1 MAVPKK
7 GELLRGYTLSEDFK
21 IVGGGTCQWTF
32 ATKDGVDYFVKM
44 FLDPRLPTSG
54 GLGSEAVKLQR
65 RERCKAFERHQRD
78 LMDRVRKISGDG
90 GNLVAPIDFFEHEG
104 QYFKVARKVTA
115 SFGAEKK
122 VPTKSIQDRI
132 TLCINVCSAL
142 QSLHNN
148 KIVHGDL
155 KLDNILLQES
165 GDGGFLAKVID
176 FDSSY
181 VAGAPPSSEEILGDP
196 PYYSPEL
203 LDFIQGKGSPE
214 SLTTASDIFSL
225 GVVFSEYMTGKKPE
239 WTGEH
244 NYLAEAVRAGE
255 KITISSIAK
264 DEEKQSRLH
273 DLLRRM
279 ISSVPSERP
288 TLLALKNDLK
298 TIRDSTGGVPRIAG
312 GTDVPTVIPVT
323 REHEVEKPSVVAEL
337 SDVERLAEQAK
348 NLLSAIST
356 KSRPASSASAPVSR
370 LRGAGLVAA
379 ATPVA
384 PADHSDTIARLASI
398 IVELQKLAES

>member
-1 MAVPKK
+1 
-7 GELLRGYTLSEDFK
+7 
-21 IVGGGTCQWTF
+21 
-32 ATKDGVDYFVKM
+32 
-44 FLDPRLPTSG
+44 
-54 GLGSEAVKLQR
+54 
-65 RERCKAFERHQRD
+65 
-78 LMDRVRKISGDG
+78 
-90 GNLVAPIDFFEHEG
+90 
-104 QYFKVARKVTA
+104 
-115 SFGAEKK
+115 
-122 VPTKSIQDRI
+122 
-132 TLCINVCSAL
+132 
-142 QSLHNN
+142 
-148 KIVHGDL
+148 
-155 KLDNILLQES
+155 
-165 GDGGFLAKVID
+165 
-176 FDSSY
+176 
-181 VAGAPPSSEEILGDP
+181 
-196 PYYSPEL
+196 
-203 LDFIQGKGSPE
+203 
-214 SLTTASDIFSL
+214 
-225 GVVFSEYMTGKKPE
+225 MTGKKPE

-255 KITISSIAK
+255 KITINSIAK

-323 REHEVEKPSVVAEL
+323 REPEVEKPSVVAEL